1 MQLSLKR
8 WFEIA
13 QTDLAHSHKSACER
27 SIKKKGCSKVFDGA
41 YYYKGFYLYRNGN
54 KHMGWSWNTIDD
66 RFTMRASTKKEC
78 IEYIECH
85 INHNKIYEELTI

>member
-1 MQLSLKR
+1 MQINVKR

-13 QTDLAHSHKSACER
+13 TTDLAKKHKSACEK
-27 SIKKKGCSKVFDGA
+27 SIKKQGCAKVFEGA
-41 YYYKGFYLYRNGN
+41 YYYKGFYLYRNGS
-54 KHMGWSWNTIDD
+54 KPLGWTWNTIDD
-66 RFTMRASTKKEC
+66 RFTMKASTKKEC